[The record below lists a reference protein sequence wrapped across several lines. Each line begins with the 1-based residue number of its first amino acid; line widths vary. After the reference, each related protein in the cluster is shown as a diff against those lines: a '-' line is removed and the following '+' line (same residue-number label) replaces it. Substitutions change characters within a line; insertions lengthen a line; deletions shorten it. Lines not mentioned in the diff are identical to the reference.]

1 MALSFAKASAPRWV
15 SNIRR
20 IQRLYNLLVC
30 NTVCE
35 YRNIW

>member
-1 MALSFAKASAPRWV
+1 MALSLARAPALRWV

-20 IQRLYNLLVC
+20 IQRLYSLLVC